1 MYGAP
6 SQGKHAPQAR
16 QVGHLTFSE
25 QQEATVRSRRLAE
38 TTTAA
43 VVILAG
49 AALLF
54 GSAAY
59 YRYPAFAARYLAQI
73 TGKPGFLPAP
83 TTAVERVDRS
93 NWPQSASKIP
103 AALQQPLTARSEMM
117 RIDEL
122 RQRPAL
128 VLDGATLVFDS
139 EKPARIATSKL
150 TLRDSALLTRGA
162 DLDIEVET
170 LVIENGEIRAF
181 PPSEKPPAQGA
192 GRDAGK
198 LRLRVH
204 GKITGVLRVDL
215 GGQPGAPGT
224 AGKPGA
230 MGQPGAKGE
239 NAVSA
244 PERCVKPAASG
255 APGGA
260 GAKGGDGGD
269 GASGGAGG
277 QFTLFAK
284 DASEAAG
291 HVEFAANGGR
301 GGAAGPAGPGGEGG
315 PGGPGGAPA
324 GLCIGD
330 GQPGPRGPTGPAG
343 QPGKAGADGAAGAMR
358 TLGLDEKS

>member
-1 MYGAP
+1 
-6 SQGKHAPQAR
+6 
-16 QVGHLTFSE
+16 VTFSE
-25 QQEATVRSRRLAE
+25 QQAAETRSRRLAE
-38 TTTAA
+38 TTTAL
-43 VVILAG
+43 VVIVAG

-59 YRYPAFAARYLAQI
+59 YRYPAFAARFLARV

-83 TTAVERVDRS
+83 SSAIERVDRS

-103 AALQQPLTARSEMM
+103 PALQAPLAESSEMM

-128 VLDGATLVFDS
+128 MLDGATLIFDAD
-139 EKPARIATSKL
+139 KPARIAASKL
-150 TLRDSALLTRGA
+150 TLRDSALILRGA

-170 LVIENGEIRAF
+170 LVIENGEVRAF
-181 PPSEKPPAQGA
+181 PPNEKPAAQGA

-204 GKITGVLRVDL
+204 GKISGVLRVDL
-215 GGQPGAPGT
+215 GGQTGAAGAAGRPGT
-224 AGKPGA
+224 AGA
-230 MGQPGAKGE
+230 PGAKGE

-244 PERCVKPAASG
+244 PERCVKPAANG
-255 APGGA
+255 APGGP

-284 DASEAAG
+284 EPSEARN

-301 GGAAGPAGPGGEGG
+301 GGAAGPGGPGGEGG
-315 PGGPGGAPA
+315 TGGPGGAPA
-324 GLCIGD
+324 GLCMGD
-330 GQPGPRGPTGPAG
+330 GQLGARGPAG
-343 QPGKAGADGAAGAMR
+343 APGQAGKAGADGAAGAMR
-358 TLGLDEKS
+358 TLGLDDKS